1 MNNGKRRITVKIAGN
16 TLPLITDEP
25 AEFVTRMAA
34 ALNERIAGI
43 KRKNF
48 RISTQD
54 ALILCAMDDGCEKEK
69 LGQRV
74 LSLESQAELY
84 ELTIENLQ
92 EELAALRREQAGESE
107 ACGLDHYLKEASGDE
122 ETYSSEDKVR
132 AIEKYLENKK
142 TVSSENS
149 EEARQKNIRYIESL
163 LLGNGGKAK

>member
-25 AEFVTRMAA
+25 AESVTRMAA
-34 ALNERIAGI
+34 ELNERIAGI

-54 ALILCAMDDGCEKEK
+54 ALILCAMDDGCEKTK
-69 LGQRV
+69 LQQRV

-92 EELAALRREQAGESE
+92 EEIAALRQEAAGESE
-107 ACGLDHYLKEASGDE
+107 ASTLDDYLKKVGGDGE
-122 ETYSSEDKVR
+122 EYAPEDKVR

-142 TVSSENS
+142 AAPGENT
-149 EEARQKNIRYIESL
+149 EEARLENIRYIESL